1 MVVSR
6 GGATSASEYMA
17 LGIPA
22 IIIPS
27 PYVTNNHQYENA
39 KAMFDC
45 GAAYLLEEKDLNVN
59 NTISI
64 IDKLMNDDKKLKE
77 MATAAKKMSHPN
89 AAYDIIKLIK
99 EVAGKN

>member
-1 MVVSR
+1 MLISLILLVIVLCSIKR
-6 GGATSASEYMA
+6 RSTSASEYMA

-77 MATAAKKMSHPN
+77 M
-89 AAYDIIKLIK
+89 
-99 EVAGKN
+99 